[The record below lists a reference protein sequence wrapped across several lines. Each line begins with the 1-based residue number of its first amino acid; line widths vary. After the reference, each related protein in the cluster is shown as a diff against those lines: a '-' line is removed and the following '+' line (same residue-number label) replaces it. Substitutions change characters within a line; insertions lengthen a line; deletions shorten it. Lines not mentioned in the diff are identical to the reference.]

1 MGRAKCGGCAVTCK
15 GNEGMLKKIR
25 LGRVDIF
32 TFPMQVGSWEANVAT
47 SEKLAKIAVQQWLQL
62 LLA

>member
-1 MGRAKCGGCAVTCK
+1 MRRQGGNAEKT
-15 GNEGMLKKIR
+15 G
-25 LGRVDIF
+25 LGLHRVVIF
-32 TFPMQVGSWEANVAT
+32 KSMQVGSWQANVAT

>member
-1 MGRAKCGGCAVTCK
+1 MLSEEDVLLHAKARR
-15 GNEGMLKKIR
+15 GMLKKMG
-25 LGRVDIF
+25 LGLHRVDIF
-32 TFPMQVGSWEANVAT
+32 KSMQVGSWQANAAT